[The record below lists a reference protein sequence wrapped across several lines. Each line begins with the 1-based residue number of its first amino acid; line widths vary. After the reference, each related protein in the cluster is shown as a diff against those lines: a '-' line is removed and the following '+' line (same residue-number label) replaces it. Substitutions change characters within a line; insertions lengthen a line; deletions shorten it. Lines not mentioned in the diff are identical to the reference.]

1 MNVNKI
7 KNAFSFIGMEGLA
20 TKITT
25 LSLISGIGI
34 LLFTQHLIFSSSS
47 KGLHLPQNPDF
58 VKTNFS
64 REDFINGEVF
74 SGELIN
80 ELVVLLSNRP
90 SRHALYNVYIRCQN
104 FINLSNA
111 NNSKCMI
118 LGKAYPTSLRNSI
131 GTSIPAVIDIEF
143 NEVTCEVSGIIETHE
158 IDGHIMN
165 IITETVPASVAFKQK
180 LQSLENKLKTETD
193 KKRVAVLKSQ
203 IKKIEEAGPALVVPA
218 HTQIQGRI
226 IQKDDKVVIETLNK

>member
-7 KNAFSFIGMEGLA
+7 KNAFSFIGMDGLA

-34 LLFTQHLIFSSSS
+34 LLFTQHLTFSSSG

-64 REDFINGEVF
+64 REDFINGKVF

-131 GTSIPAVIDIEF
+131 GTSIPG
-143 NEVTCEVSGIIETHE
+143 CY
-158 IDGHIMN
+158 
-165 IITETVPASVAFKQK
+165 
-180 LQSLENKLKTETD
+180 
-193 KKRVAVLKSQ
+193 
-203 IKKIEEAGPALVVPA
+203 
-218 HTQIQGRI
+218 
-226 IQKDDKVVIETLNK
+226 